1 MDALEL
7 LDAKFADAAVRQ
19 YAVDCLDDLSN
30 EQLCDYL
37 LQLVQVGLLSP
48 VLKNWLNIDGSKVL
62 KYELYHDSA
71 LSRFLLRRALR
82 SREVGHA
89 LYWYLKSE
97 MHVPTITE
105 RYGLLL
111 EAYLRGCGTHRQ
123 ELKKQE
129 EVLVRKS

>member
-1 MDALEL
+1 M
-7 LDAKFADAAVRQ
+7 
-19 YAVDCLDDLSN
+19 
-30 EQLCDYL
+30 
-37 LQLVQVGLLSP
+37 
-48 VLKNWLNIDGSKVL
+48 L

-111 EAYLRGCGTHRQ
+111 EAYLRGCGSHRQ

-129 EVLVRKS
+129 EVLVLFLAPFDKNSHLIAKLERNDSNSQQD